1 MSTDMLYAC
10 FCTYSNVWI
19 FSPMQDPPCHR
30 MCDVSVKRTLSGLSP
45 SDEADADLPDRG
57 CLITSVQ
64 FACQTSAG
72 NHALQGR
79 SNMGQRNLPHS
90 LLSLSCSMHCA
101 GHNLVPLWFVP
112 ERNCSHLIYGNC
124 PFNKVRGAPALAS
137 CEHVRSFGKG
147 ERKMMSPKLLLYLL
161 FLL

>member
-1 MSTDMLYAC
+1 
-10 FCTYSNVWI
+10 
-19 FSPMQDPPCHR
+19 MQDPPWHR

-45 SDEADADLPDRG
+45 SDEADADVPDRG

-72 NHALQGR
+72 NHALQGG

-101 GHNLVPLWFVP
+101 PPFGATVICPRTKLV
-112 ERNCSHLIYGNC
+112 CSHLIYGNC
-124 PFNKVRGAPALAS
+124 PFNKARGAPALAS
-137 CEHVRSFGKG
+137 CEHGWSFGKG
-147 ERKMMSPKLLLYLL
+147 ERKMMSPELLLYLL
-161 FLL
+161 SLL